1 MSYEIAGKTV
11 KLSAKELEILKM
23 IAAGQ
28 TSPSIAEHL
37 CLSLPTI
44 KWYRKRL
51 KVKFDSTSTIQ
62 MVRKAIE
69 EGII

>member
-1 MSYEIAGKTV
+1 MSYEIAGRSV
-11 KLSAKELEILKM
+11 KLSAKELEILRM

-44 KWYRKRL
+44 KWYRKRM
-51 KVKFDSTSTIQ
+51 KVKFDATTTVQ

-69 EGII
+69 AGII